1 MFQVFISKILN
12 LSFKHNVPL
21 FLTDQKIFKHI
32 LNGTL
37 DDSARCRVLCV
48 GQKVTHFATIGPV
61 STQIQ
66 KVNALSLF
74 FIPFP
79 NYSALLYLFKIF
91 QTLIFSECLYRS
103 LRIRG
108 F

>member
-1 MFQVFISKILN
+1 MN

-21 FLTDQKIFKHI
+21 FLTDQKIFRHI

-37 DDSARCRVLCV
+37 DDNARCRVLCV

-66 KVNALSLF
+66 KVNTLLWF
-74 FIPFP
+74 FIIFA
-79 NYSALLYLFKIF
+79 NYLALFI
-91 QTLIFSECLYRS
+91 
-103 LRIRG
+103 
-108 F
+108 